1 MITSLTTQPTR
12 APQQRPVKSTCPD
25 EVRGEFPFEL
35 SVLDTGREMYF
46 LPQMDRLA
54 ALLASESH
62 KPMQVRLEA
71 ENQVIEYVVTEDPAA
86 TIEANLNGKPFV
98 MSTAPAEDGSLAL
111 TGHSEPGEFE
121 GNFYLNP
128 DGSTQVTGLAGPN
141 RMPVNHSLWRVKD
154 PKPGDPVI
162 ESLGNFACAR
172 MSTAYY
178 PEGENLHLLGNMGV
192 HNIEGML
199 TREGEGWKLEGDYGD
214 MKFRQT
220 FTPLQK

>member
-1 MITSLTTQPTR
+1 MINSVSSLP
-12 APQQRPVKSTCPD
+12 RPASRLPRSEKVQESK
-25 EVRGEFPFEL
+25 GEFPFEL

-54 ALLASESH
+54 ALLAGESQR
-62 KPMQVRLEA
+62 PLQVRVEA
-71 ENQVIEYVVTEDPAA
+71 ENQVIEYVVTDNPSA

-111 TGHSEPGEFE
+111 TGHSEPGEFD

-128 DGSTQVTGLAGPN
+128 DGSTQVTGIVGPN

-178 PEGENLHLLGNMGV
+178 PEGDNLHLLGNMGV
-192 HNIEGML
+192 HNIDAIL
-199 TREGEGWKLEGDYGD
+199 TRQGEGWQLQGDYGD
-214 MKFRQT
+214 IKFRQT
-220 FTPLQK
+220 FTPV